1 MCRAFY
7 QKAGSGSQT
16 APFLNQAP
24 GEQIKHRNKQAQYP
38 EGSGQRDITDTE
50 ETITEAADHIDN
62 RVQFRHRLPERR

>member
-1 MCRAFY
+1 MCRADY
-7 QKAGSGSQT
+7 QKAGSGSQS

-24 GEQIKHRNKQAQYP
+24 GEYIKYGNKQAQYP
-38 EGSGQRDITDTE
+38 ESGGQGNITDPE